1 MNANASENANASASA
16 NANANANASANTNAN
31 ANTNTN
37 ANVLKKAVHVKWAGK
52 TIALGTFPIAE
63 ADDKCARAKALTRAW
78 RSTMRPKPTREWVML
93 ELERL
98 DVRVVSGRV
107 AQKENSGSDSDSGD
121 DENPVISSRVL
132 FNNNSNTINTTTLS
146 SAQQQQQQLTATGA
160 LSSIDHDLLNP
171 DQHRRNSITAS
182 LLNVADLARS
192 NDQRSSIQ
200 NLDSSFFSN
209 QQGSLSIT
217 PKHNFN
223 VNELLAGESTA
234 GDKKEIATDAQI
246 PPHRPFVG
254 GGSAA
259 AYEATREDHYRKV
272 AERRKAQNKDTGAA
286 SGVINYATNNLAIGG
301 GSSGGGTVAGLADDA
316 VSFGDLNQNRGGI
329 GTTTMSLSSNANQ
342 HYEML
347 KLHHMNLLNEIQET
361 TLMMNLYQQQHL
373 QQQMQFEQLNKNRF
387 VDPQLSLLSQQ
398 QLGNTGG
405 ALGQAGESV
414 GSGPFNGQQD
424 SLVENNAAI
433 SQRRSSNVNNSNGS
447 NTNSILNSITN
458 DSNSFI
464 GNSIITDITNSK
476 NMGNIGINANISINN
491 ITNDSI
497 SNGINNNNSM
507 IGNNFNTGINNS
519 NNMANKNI
527 INNGNSINNNSSNI
541 TDTYASHPI
550 GSPVGNISA
559 RTNCA
564 NSNGKRNSN
573 NYEGSNGTAETIV
586 YDDQLQRIKK
596 EIAERQQMV
605 DELERMTP
613 R

>member
-1 MNANASENANASASA
+1 
-16 NANANANASANTNAN
+16 
-31 ANTNTN
+31 
-37 ANVLKKAVHVKWAGK
+37 
-52 TIALGTFPIAE
+52 
-63 ADDKCARAKALTRAW
+63 
-78 RSTMRPKPTREWVML
+78 MRPKPTREWVML

-182 LLNVADLARS
+182 LLNVADLARN

-286 SGVINYATNNLAIGG
+286 SGVINHATNNLAIGR

-373 QQQMQFEQLNKNRF
+373 QQEQLNKNMLA
-387 VDPQLSLLSQQ
+387 DPQLSLLSRQ
-398 QLGNTGG
+398 QLLSGAGG
-405 ALGQAGESV
+405 LGQV
-414 GSGPFNGQQD
+414 GGGMGQVGGGMGQVGGGMSQVGGGMSQVGGGMGQVGGGMGQVGG
-424 SLVENNAAI
+424 SLGLVSLIGQTNSLSQVVGLMGNENVI
-433 SQRRSSNVNNSNGS
+433 PQRRRSS
-447 NTNSILNSITN
+447 
-458 DSNSFI
+458 
-464 GNSIITDITNSK
+464 
-476 NMGNIGINANISINN
+476 A
-491 ITNDSI
+491 
-497 SNGINNNNSM
+497 
-507 IGNNFNTGINNS
+507 
-519 NNMANKNI
+519 
-527 INNGNSINNNSSNI
+527 NNSS
-541 TDTYASHPI
+541 
-550 GSPVGNISA
+550 GS
-559 RTNCA
+559 
-564 NSNGKRNSN
+564 NSNSGINS
-573 NYEGSNGTAETIV
+573 S
-586 YDDQLQRIKK
+586 
-596 EIAERQQMV
+596 
-605 DELERMTP
+605 
-613 R
+613 